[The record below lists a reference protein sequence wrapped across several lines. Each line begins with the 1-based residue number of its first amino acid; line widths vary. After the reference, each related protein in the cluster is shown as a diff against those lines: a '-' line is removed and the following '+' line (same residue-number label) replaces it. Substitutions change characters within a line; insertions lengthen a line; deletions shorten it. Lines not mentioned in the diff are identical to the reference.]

1 MGLDLDPAALAGLAC
16 FVALAGWVAGWAAG
30 RMQAGGAGS
39 AGRQD
44 VPTVPAEAAPETA
57 PAPATT
63 PATVIAQASA
73 GAACQ
78 QRALEER
85 RELLDRPVS
94 LADLHAEVSAIRRD
108 ERILQRAPLVDAWLM
123 MTPAD
128 RAADCRFIG
137 LSGRPTCP
145 ASSCEDCQG
154 PVARQTPST
163 APAIMAMPERC

>member
-1 MGLDLDPAALAGLAC
+1 MGLDLDPTALAGLAGLIA
-16 FVALAGWVAGWAAG
+16 FAGWAVG
-30 RMQAGGAGS
+30 RMQAGRFGS
-39 AGRQD
+39 ARSQGAL
-44 VPTVPAEAAPETA
+44 TVLAEAAPQTA
-57 PAPATT
+57 PEPVAALAT
-63 PATVIAQASA
+63 AIAQAGG

-128 RAADCRFIG
+128 RVADCRFIG

-154 PVARQTPST
+154 LVARQTPST

>member
-1 MGLDLDPAALAGLAC
+1 MGLDLDPAALAGLAGLI
-16 FVALAGWVAGWAAG
+16 ALAGWAVG
-30 RMQAGGAGS
+30 RMQAGGFGS
-39 AGRQD
+39 ARSQGAL
-44 VPTVPAEAAPETA
+44 TVLAEAAPETA
-57 PAPATT
+57 PAPVTT
-63 PATVIAQASA
+63 PATAIAQAGG

-154 PVARQTPST
+154 PVARQTPNT